1 MCGVAIEYEGTR
13 VLSVRGDDDD
23 PFSKGHICPKAT
35 ALQTLY
41 EDPDRLRTPVRRV
54 GSRWEPM
61 EWDAA
66 LDFAAEGLHAVQERQ
81 GRDAL
86 GLYLG
91 NPTVHNTGALLMASL
106 FARALRT
113 RVAQPVRPNQ
123 SQIELALGL
132 VASGEGTA
140 ALSVRARAVVCP
152 TANERIRCRA
162 LTRVETLE
170 LRVGA
175 GPVPP

>member
-1 MCGVAIEYEGTR
+1 MR
-13 VLSVRGDDDD
+13 
-23 PFSKGHICPKAT
+23 
-35 ALQTLY
+35 
-41 EDPDRLRTPVRRV
+41 DRLRLLLFAFWCCSIALSARADDDESLGAKLGCEPALSVGRVRCSLSLTAPP
-54 GSRWEPM
+54 GSRFSW
-61 EWDAA
+61 
-66 LDFAAEGLHAVQERQ
+66 V
-81 GRDAL
+81 DAL
-86 GLYLG
+86 VVKT
-91 NPTVHNTGALLMASL
+91 PP

-140 ALSVRARAVVCP
+140 ELSVRARAVVCP
-152 TANERIRCRA
+152 TANERVRCRA

-175 GPVPP
+175 GPAPP

>member
-1 MCGVAIEYEGTR
+1 MRERLRLLLFVLGWGSIALSARADDHESLATKLSCEPALSVGRVRCSLSLTAPPGTR
-13 VLSVRGDDDD
+13 
-23 PFSKGHICPKAT
+23 FSW
-35 ALQTLY
+35 
-41 EDPDRLRTPVRRV
+41 V
-54 GSRWEPM
+54 
-61 EWDAA
+61 
-66 LDFAAEGLHAVQERQ
+66 
-81 GRDAL
+81 DAL
-86 GLYLG
+86 VLKT
-91 NPTVHNTGALLMASL
+91 PP

-152 TANERIRCRA
+152 IANERIRCRA
-162 LTRVETLE
+162 LTRIETLE